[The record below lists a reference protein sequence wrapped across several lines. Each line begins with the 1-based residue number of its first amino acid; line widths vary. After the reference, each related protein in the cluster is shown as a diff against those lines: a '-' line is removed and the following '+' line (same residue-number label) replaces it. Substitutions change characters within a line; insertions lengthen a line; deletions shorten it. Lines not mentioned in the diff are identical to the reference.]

1 MAWGVLEDRRT
12 PRPAGTVL
20 LDDIIQQMQAMQNGT
35 DTPELSHLKR
45 DAKNKHIILQPQPSN
60 SPNDPLNWE
69 FKTKALIIFTLI
81 TTMTAVGGILGML
94 GTAGRILAT
103 KYHVD
108 YPSIVKTLSPP
119 AIAANAVALFIASSI
134 SAVYGKRFQI
144 FVGVMVIWLNMLAGY
159 FANSLGYYRNL
170 GIVNGLFGAP
180 LELLIAPIITD
191 MIYIHERGKLMALSA
206 VIGVIGGDAR

>member
-12 PRPAGTVL
+12 PKPAGTVI
-20 LDDIIQQMQAMQNGT
+20 LDDVIQQMKAMSNAS
-35 DTPELSHLKR
+35 DTSPLSHLKR
-45 DAKNKHIILQPQPSN
+45 DAKNKHIILQPQPSD
-60 SPNDPLNWE
+60 SPNDPLNWS

-81 TTMTAVGGILGML
+81 TSMTAVGGILGML

-103 KYHVD
+103 RYHVD
-108 YPSIVKTLSPP
+108 YPTIVKTLSPP
-119 AIAANAVALFIASSI
+119 AIAVNAVALFIASSL

-144 FVGVMVIWLNMLAGY
+144 FIGVMVIWINMLAGY

-191 MIYIHERGKLMALSA
+191 MIYIHERGRLMALSA
-206 VIGVIGGDAR
+206 VIGVIGSDAR

>member
-12 PRPAGTVL
+12 PKPAGTVL
-20 LDDIIQQMQAMQNGT
+20 LDDIIQQMQAMQNAS
-35 DTPELSHLKR
+35 DSPELSHLKR

-60 SPNDPLNWE
+60 SVNDPLNWP

-81 TTMTAVGGILGML
+81 TTMAAVGGILGML

-103 KYHVD
+103 RYHVD
-108 YPSIVKTLSPP
+108 YPTIVKTLTPP
-119 AIAANAVALFIASSI
+119 AIAANAVSLFFACAI

-144 FVGVMVIWLNMLAGY
+144 FVGVLAIWFNMLAGY
-159 FANSLGYYRNL
+159 FANSLGYYRSL
-170 GIVNGLFGAP
+170 AIVNGIFGAP

-191 MIYIHERGKLMALSA
+191 MIYIHERGRLMAMTA